1 MVLCGHGVLPVRGR
15 RHYADPVPTTEFENP
30 LTDTR
35 YRLRLDGPMAWRI
48 TKARTTADG
57 HALVRHLRGTT
68 APGVSPP
75 AEDLDR
81 LVRGEHQVAPN
92 LAADP
97 HLTFAEAVLLD
108 LDRTADHLTT
118 MAHRARLRRERGAPG
133 FRPGCSALRD
143 QERRCMEAAL
153 GGCRE
158 LGAVWVTSG
167 LGNTA
172 GLLKVPEWLASAVED
187 ADQRAI
193 LATAGT

>member
-1 MVLCGHGVLPVRGR
+1 MP
-15 RHYADPVPTTEFENP
+15 PVPPATEFENP

-35 YRLRLDGPMAWRI
+35 YRLCLNGPTWRI
-48 TKARTTADG
+48 TKSTTTTDG
-57 HALVRHLRGTT
+57 YALLRHLRGTT
-68 APGVSPP
+68 ASDVSPP

-81 LVRGEHQVAPN
+81 LVRGEHQVGAN

-97 HLTFAEAVLLD
+97 QLTFAEAILLD

-133 FRPGCSALRD
+133 FRAGCSALRD

-158 LGAVWVTSG
+158 LGAAWMASG
-167 LGNTA
+167 LGATA
-172 GLLKVPEWLASAVED
+172 GLPALPACLASAVDD
-187 ADQRAI
+187 ASQV
-193 LATAGT
+193 TAAGQA